1 MGFIRNNLLFFKI
14 LGLSFGIASSKI
26 PRFVEIFSQST
37 SVKIEN
43 IGVVIVEAIPSI
55 LSHNYYS
62 LMKPNR
68 KNLIFIVD
76 DDPDDRQL
84 ILDAFLENHST
95 LDYVFIEDGVQLMET
110 LHATSPEDFPVL
122 ILLDLNMPGMMGLHA
137 LKEIRENKNFTHIP
151 TIVLTTSTFAQDES
165 SSYKLG
171 ASCFLHK
178 PQSYKELL
186 EISASIIRLWL
197 S

>member
-1 MGFIRNNLLFFKI
+1 MRPGC
-14 LGLSFGIASSKI
+14 
-26 PRFVEIFSQST
+26 
-37 SVKIEN
+37 
-43 IGVVIVEAIPSI
+43 
-55 LSHNYYS
+55 
-62 LMKPNR
+62 

-84 ILDAFLENHST
+84 ILDAFLENNSAI
-95 LDYVFIEDGVQLMET
+95 DYVFIEDGIQLMET
-110 LHATSPEDFPVL
+110 LHATNPENFPSL

-151 TIVLTTSTFAQDES
+151 TIVLTTSTFTQDES

-171 ASCFLHK
+171 ASCFLQK

-186 EISASIIRLWL
+186 EISAAIIRLWL
-197 S
+197 N